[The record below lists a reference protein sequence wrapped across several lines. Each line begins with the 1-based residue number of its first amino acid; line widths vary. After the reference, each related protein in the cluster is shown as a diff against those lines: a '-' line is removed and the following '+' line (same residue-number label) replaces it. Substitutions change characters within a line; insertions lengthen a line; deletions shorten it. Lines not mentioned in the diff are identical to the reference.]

1 MSTRNRSIL
10 RRDLTTLF
18 TCLLAATS
26 LAQQPITP
34 GGLGTP
40 VDPYRIRELG
50 ELVWMQ
56 THVVAGTNPHYQ
68 LQNDIDATDSQNWV
82 GGFRPIGTA
91 ASLFRGTFHGGGFA
105 IRNLTIVRPTDT
117 GVGLFRSI
125 GTNGVVRDLRIENA
139 NILGRTQVGILAGLN
154 LGTVSNCVVTG
165 RVQGQSAVGGIVG
178 DNITVPTGAS
188 PDTGGRLIQTS
199 ASVEATGIHYVGGL
213 AGINNGTIADS
224 FSTGLIESPSVGS
237 GTGGLVGG
245 NLHGAIQRSSSS
257 SITRGNERVGGL
269 VGFYSGN
276 TNGLIRE
283 CFSVGPV
290 TGRPGSTGGLIG
302 LASPKARTESSY
314 WDFESSGQPTSSA
327 GIGLDSVQ
335 MRNPTNF
342 IGWAVGSGW
351 TEGPTGT
358 LLRHAWA
365 PPLVRLDIL
374 SQGPGTAQLLADSPN
389 HPHGSTAP
397 IKAAAAPGAEFLGW
411 RGVSIAQ
418 PTALETEVDID
429 IDQRVF
435 AVFRSVHEIWTPA
448 DLRRIGR
455 EPGYALSDRYRLMTD
470 LDFIAEPTLEPIG
483 PDGTNSFTGVFE
495 GNGHSLRN
503 VRIGATNLST
513 SALFGW
519 VGASAEIIHLHLV
532 EAQVLGRA
540 KVGGL
545 VALNLGRIAD
555 CTVTGHISGQDDV
568 GGIAGINHGVIE
580 DCISRGTVVGSD
592 HVGGIAGFQTQ
603 GRITRSVFNGT
614 VEGTSGSHAVGGI
627 CGWTDSGIVEGV
639 TEGGSVSGSHFVG
652 GAIGVLDGAALTQ
665 FQGTNTAISGRFST
679 GGIAGFLRNAG
690 VTDSTFVGSVHAS
703 ESVGG
708 AFGQSRLSSAFRVH
722 TAGRVEGDTRVGG
735 WAGSLEGGLISESH
749 SDASVLGR
757 LQIGGGVGRSTGTV
771 TDSHTDG
778 PVQGEASVGG
788 LVGEN
793 WRGSITNSRSTSTV
807 HGIDSVGGLVGLN
820 LGSINASTASGSVA
834 GELLA
839 GGLVGLN
846 RNGEIGRS
854 SASGDVQAPWTAGG
868 LVGENF
874 RGQISEA
881 AANGQVSGDHRTGG
895 LVGGNFGGT
904 VSGSVS
910 SGLLLG
916 GNRVGGLVGENTV
929 GGVIERSASSATV
942 YGISEVG
949 GLVGYNGDSTEIPRI
964 TESLASGH
972 VMGNGAR
979 IGGLVG
985 FNEPGFIMDG
995 PGGIRGVVE
1004 RSYHAAGQGSVDS
1017 PPAGSGVSRTQL
1029 RQQATFASWDFTS
1042 DWTLSEGTSTP
1053 RPAWQDPALNLRV
1066 VVQGPGSVTVTPLKA
1081 TYAAGDTVTL
1091 TATPDTGPHRIRGWI
1106 GIENTPSGP
1115 QSVAVTLDASRT
1127 VLVEFERHHT
1137 IRTVDELARI
1147 GRDPAFGL
1155 GDHYVLTH
1163 DIDAAGTGT
1172 WNDPDTSEAI
1182 LEGFPPIGSES
1193 NPFTGTL
1200 DGQGHTLHRLRINRS
1215 TEESV
1220 GLFAVTGRGARIH
1233 NLRFTEASVAGSR
1246 SVGVV
1251 VGNNWGATLARNR
1264 IQGEVTGERMV
1275 GLVSGLHQAA
1285 IAQTSAAG
1293 TVTLDATANP
1303 AWIGGGIAGQ
1313 ADHAVVR
1320 DTHFNGNVSGP
1331 MGAETLGGIV
1341 GEATQALFQNVT
1353 SSGTVEG
1360 AIMVGGIAGRTEE
1373 SLLNSAWSTTAVSAG
1388 PNSQYNG
1395 GLIGFAS
1402 QSIVAQSGFAGS
1414 VLANQWIG
1422 GLVGQAFGLRMQDSF
1437 FAGTIGI
1444 TNVSVGVGG
1453 LIGEGFDIDIANSHV
1468 NGSINGHSSLG
1479 GISGAGIDSFSAS
1492 SVYWNQ
1498 DAVGAGVPLDSQARS
1513 AEALR
1518 NPDTFVGWNL
1528 ASIWAIDPLRNH
1540 GFPFLRQ
1547 LPYAG
1552 LGVSVDALVGGSA
1565 PLLGWI
1571 AAHQSSWD
1579 EPDLAAIP
1587 SNDLLAAYLLD
1598 QEPVT
1603 GLHQQ
1608 LQLEL
1613 QTPTVEPDQLLLD
1626 ADLTLGGTP
1635 VEGTLQGRWIIESA
1649 TDPNGPWHRL
1659 DWTDQTPPLV
1669 AGRTRFDLP
1678 GISGNLFRVR
1688 IEPGLL
1694 P

>member
-1 MSTRNRSIL
+1 M
-10 RRDLTTLF
+10 
-18 TCLLAATS
+18 
-26 LAQQPITP
+26 
-34 GGLGTP
+34 
-40 VDPYRIRELG
+40 
-50 ELVWMQ
+50 
-56 THVVAGTNPHYQ
+56 
-68 LQNDIDATDSQNWV
+68 
-82 GGFRPIGTA
+82 
-91 ASLFRGTFHGGGFA
+91 
-105 IRNLTIVRPTDT
+105 
-117 GVGLFRSI
+117 
-125 GTNGVVRDLRIENA
+125 
-139 NILGRTQVGILAGLN
+139 
-154 LGTVSNCVVTG
+154 
-165 RVQGQSAVGGIVG
+165 
-178 DNITVPTGAS
+178 
-188 PDTGGRLIQTS
+188 
-199 ASVEATGIHYVGGL
+199 
-213 AGINNGTIADS
+213 
-224 FSTGLIESPSVGS
+224 
-237 GTGGLVGG
+237 GG
-245 NLHGAIQRSSSS
+245 NLHGLILRSSSS
-257 SITRGNERVGGL
+257 STTEGYERVGGL
-269 VGFYSGN
+269 VGFYSGK
-276 TNGLIRE
+276 TNGLIQE

-290 TGRPGSTGGLIG
+290 MGRPGSTGGLIG

-314 WDFESSGQPTSSA
+314 WDIGSSGQPTSSA
-327 GIGLDSVQ
+327 GTGLDSVQ

-351 TEGPTGT
+351 TQGPTGT
-358 LLRHAWA
+358 LLRHDWA
-365 PPLVRLDIL
+365 PPLVRLDVL

-389 HPHGSTAP
+389 QPHGSTAQ
-397 IKAAAAPGAEFLGW
+397 IKAAAEPGAEFLGW

-429 IDQRVF
+429 INQRLF

-455 EPGYALSDRYRLMTD
+455 EPGYRLSDRYRLMAD
-470 LDFIAEPTLEPIG
+470 LDFNGEPALEPIG

-495 GNGHSLRN
+495 GNGRSLRN
-503 VRIGATNLST
+503 LRIGATNLSA

-519 VGASAEIIHLHLV
+519 VGHGAEIIDLHLV
-532 EAQVLGRA
+532 DAQVTGHA

-545 VALNLGRIAD
+545 AALNLGRIAD
-555 CTVTGHISGQDDV
+555 CTVTGEISGSDDV

-592 HVGGIAGFQTQ
+592 HVGGIAGFQTR

-614 VEGTSGSHAVGGI
+614 VEGTPGSHAVGGI

-639 TEGGSVSGSHFVG
+639 TAGGSVSGSHFVG
-652 GAIGVLDGAALTQ
+652 GAIGVLDGAALIQ
-665 FQGTNTAISGRFST
+665 FQGTNAAISGRFST
-679 GGIAGFLRNAG
+679 GGIAGFLRNAS
-690 VTDSTFVGSVHAS
+690 VTDSAFDGSVEAV
-703 ESVGG
+703 ELVGG
-708 AFGQSRLSSAFRVH
+708 AFGQSRLSSALRVH
-722 TAGRVEGDTRVGG
+722 TSGSVEGANRVGG
-735 WAGSLEGGLISESH
+735 WAGSLEGGQISESH
-749 SDASVLGR
+749 SDASVSGR
-757 LQIGGGVGRSTGTV
+757 LQIGGGIGSSTGTV
-771 TDSHTDG
+771 TDSRADG
-778 PVQGEASVGG
+778 PVQGESNVGG

-793 WRGSITNSRSTSTV
+793 WRGSITNSRSTSPV

-820 LGSINASTASGSVA
+820 LGSINASTASGSVTA
-834 GELLA
+834 ELLA

-895 LVGGNFGGT
+895 LVGGNYGGT
-904 VSGSVS
+904 VSRSVS

-916 GNRVGGLVGENTV
+916 GNRAGGLVGENTV

-964 TESLASGH
+964 SESLASGN
-972 VMGNGAR
+972 VIGNGAR
-979 IGGLVG
+979 TGGLVG
-985 FNEPGFIMDG
+985 FNEPGFITNT
-995 PGGIRGVVE
+995 PGGIRGIVE
-1004 RSYHAAGQGSVDS
+1004 RSYHPAGQGSVDS
-1017 PPAGSGVSRTQL
+1017 PPAGNGVTRAQL

-1042 DWTLSEGTSTP
+1042 DWTLSEGTSIP
-1053 RPAWQDPALNLRV
+1053 RPKWQDPALILRV
-1066 VVQGPGSVTVTPLKA
+1066 VVQGPGSVTVTPLKT
-1081 TYAAGDTVTL
+1081 TYAAGETVTL
-1091 TATPDTGPHRIRGWI
+1091 TATPEAGPHRIRGWI
-1106 GIENTPSGP
+1106 GVENAPTGA
-1115 QSVAVTLDASRT
+1115 QSVAITLDASRT

-1137 IRTVDELARI
+1137 IRTVDDLARI

-1155 GDHYVLTH
+1155 GDHYVLTR
-1163 DIDAAGTGT
+1163 DIDAAETGT
-1172 WNDPDTSEAI
+1172 WNDPGTSEAI

-1200 DGQGHTLHRLRINRS
+1200 DGQGHTLHRLRINRG

-1233 NLRFTEASVAGSR
+1233 NLHFTEASVAGSR
-1246 SVGVV
+1246 SVGIV

-1275 GLVSGLHQAA
+1275 GLASGLHQAA
-1285 IAQTSAAG
+1285 IIQSSALG
-1293 TVTLDATANP
+1293 TVTLDPSVNP
-1303 AWIGGGIAGQ
+1303 AWTGGGIAGH
-1313 ADHAVVR
+1313 ADHAVIR
-1320 DTHFNGNVSGP
+1320 DTHFNGNVSGQ

-1341 GEATQALFQNVT
+1341 GEATQALLQNVT
-1353 SSGTVEG
+1353 SSGAIDG
-1360 AIMVGGIAGRTEE
+1360 AIMVGGIAGRMEE
-1373 SLLNSAWSTTAVSAG
+1373 SQLNSAWSTTAVSAG
-1388 PNSQYNG
+1388 PNSHYNG

-1402 QSIVAQSGFAGS
+1402 HSIVAQSAFAGS
-1414 VLANQWIG
+1414 VRASQWIG
-1422 GLVGQAFGLRMQDSF
+1422 GLVGQAFGLRMEDSF
-1437 FAGTIGI
+1437 FAGTVGI

-1453 LIGEGFDIDIANSHV
+1453 LIGLGFDLAIANSYV
-1468 NGSINGHSSLG
+1468 NGSINGLASLG
-1479 GISGAGIDSFSAS
+1479 GISGAGIDSFKAS

-1498 DAVGAGVPLDSQARS
+1498 DVAGAGVPVDSQARS

-1518 NPDTFVGWNL
+1518 NPDTFIGWNL
-1528 ASIWAIDPLRNH
+1528 VSIWAIDPLRNH

-1552 LGVSVDALVGGSA
+1552 LGLSVDALLGGGA
-1565 PLLGWI
+1565 PLLDWI
-1571 AAHQSSWD
+1571 ATHQSSWD
-1579 EPDLAAIP
+1579 QPDFAAIP
-1587 SNDLLAAYLLD
+1587 SNDLLTAYLLD
-1598 QEPVT
+1598 QEPVP

-1626 ADLTLGGTP
+1626 ADLTLGGNP

-1649 TDPNGPWHRL
+1649 TDPDGPWHRL

-1678 GISGNLFRVR
+1678 GINGNLFRVR